1 MSTVSRIR
9 VSGALNGR
17 PCKPSTTCG
26 PLAPKPRRK
35 RSFEIAAMVSAVIAV
50 MLGVRAL
57 ICMMP
62 VPSIMRSVRA
72 AR

>member
-9 VSGALNGR
+9 VKGARNGR

-26 PLAPKPRRK
+26 PLTPRPRMK
-35 RSFEIAAMVSAVIAV
+35 RSPEMAAIVSAVMAV

-62 VPSIMRSVRA
+62 VPRRIWLVFA